1 MKHPILNAAVL
12 LLCSL
17 LILSCSKER
26 EIQEIKTQ
34 IDESTREKI
43 FVYNQKEYKIL
54 FDEKEHFIPNEQSTL
69 LENLVA
75 EQSDVTAFSFSS
87 REGAKTHLFNSEMEG
102 YKYYEEYIDEKAGR
116 QFQVG
121 HATNLLR
128 DNLIEQYG
136 VDINYDDP
144 QIYAYT
150 KAAIDGIYNDFKIVG
165 TPPRDVESF
174 MGKLGEK
181 KNTNRNNNSWQL
193 WEDSGRNGDMFNL
206 ETEPNVWFWVHGAW
220 DCNETY
226 AAAYLDWNYR
236 QNNQSWEDC
245 ISSYCFNFQPGAR
258 AMRFA
263 VYKDGFFTQGHCKKY
278 IRTIN
283 ESDWSNG
290 YVDPCNN
297 DLTTTTFGGLF
308 CSNLNDEISSL
319 RMQIV
324 WQGCPI
330 DFYDL

>member
-1 MKHPILNAAVL
+1 MKHSIMNATIL
-12 LLCSL
+12 LLCAFL
-17 LILSCSKER
+17 TISCSKEQ
-26 EIQEIKTQ
+26 EIQETQ
-34 IDESTREKI
+34 SQIAESTREKI

-54 FDEKEHFIPNEQSTL
+54 FDKKEHFIPNEQSAL
-69 LENLVA
+69 LEKLVI
-75 EQSDVTAFSFSS
+75 EQSDVTAFLFSG
-87 REGAKTHLFNSEMEG
+87 REEAKTHLFNSEMEG
-102 YKYYEEYIDEKAGR
+102 YKYYEEYIDEKVGR

-128 DNLIEQYG
+128 DQLIGQYG

-150 KAAIDGIYNDFKIVG
+150 KAAIDDIYNDFKIVG

-181 KNTNRNNNSWQL
+181 KKTNRNNNSWQL
-193 WEDSGRNGDMFNL
+193 WEDMGRNGEMFNL
-206 ETEPNVWFWVHGAW
+206 ETEPNVSHWVHGAW

-226 AAAYLDWNYR
+226 AAMYLDWNYR

-258 AMRFA
+258 AMAFA
-263 VYKDGFFTQGHCKKY
+263 VYKDGFLTQGNCKKLVT
-278 IRTIN
+278 TIK
-283 ESDWSNG
+283 ESDWNNG
-290 YVDPCNN
+290 YVDPCWNN
-297 DLTTTTFGGLF
+297 LTIDHFGGLF
-308 CSNLNDEISSL
+308 CSTVNDNISSL

-324 WQGCPI
+324 WSGCPI
-330 DFYDL
+330 DFSDL